1 MFRVLPPRAGTQ
13 LRGPSGPKNLARE
26 NSPRIFGRLI
36 IYTETAV
43 AVRELTMS
51 PLDIN
56 QSDKGDAPRIAVKA
70 FESPGNSFVGG
81 VTDSKAITTELG
93 QDGWLLSTFYFPV
106 DSCIWKIGC
115 DWTAVN
121 NKNNDDNFGSDT
133 PRTVGGIHQ
142 IGISLFS
149 TRDLPWNG
157 SDGMTP
163 MTPSQKMSRAP
174 DSQDDMVWAADAIV
188 GLSTEEI
195 ALRSAGYYNK
205 AVRQILYFSTMATGT
220 NKSKSIDFT
229 KLSRHK
235 KGRRKAR
242 AFDVSA
248 GEKLV
253 FWSRNVTGVN
263 DGSLALNTQATV
275 TPRVSFFPKQNIIQ
289 NITYRDE
296 SQQRWGTTKA
306 VTLNTDEG
314 DGVTQLYTIATAD
327 EEKN

>member
-1 MFRVLPPRAGTQ
+1 MLRKSGAVEALAGRAVNF
-13 LRGPSGPKNLARE
+13 LYRDAIS
-26 NSPRIFGRLI
+26 
-36 IYTETAV
+36 
-43 AVRELTMS
+43 VRELTMS

-81 VTDSKAITTELG
+81 VTDSKAITTELA
-93 QDGWLLSTFYFPV
+93 QDGWLLSTFFFPV
-106 DSCIWKIGC
+106 DSCIWDIGC

-121 NKNNDDNFGSDT
+121 NKNNDDNFGADT

-142 IGISLFS
+142 VGISLFS

-163 MTPSQKMSRAP
+163 MTPSQKMSRGP
-174 DSQDDMVWAADAIV
+174 DGSDMEWSADVIV
-188 GLSTEEI
+188 GLGTEEI

-220 NKSKSIDFT
+220 NKTKHIDFT
-229 KLSRHK
+229 KLKRGK
-235 KGRRKAR
+235 KGRRKR

-253 FWSRNVTGVN
+253 FWTRNVTGVN
-263 DGSLALNTQATV
+263 DSDLSLNTQATV
-275 TPRVSFFPKQNIIQ
+275 TPRVRFFPKENIIQ
-289 NITYRDE
+289 NYTYRDE

-306 VTLNTDEG
+306 VTLATDEG
-314 DGVTQLYTIATAD
+314 DGVTQLFTIATAD
-327 EEKN
+327 EEKT